1 MHTFFPP
8 KTSNCQYSEV
18 LAQFVA
24 VRIEIENVNKNPGLC
39 EGSVFCVSWKATKEW
54 LPICIFH
61 YLSIYCNY
69 LLNSF
74 WWSIYSFLHFFIHWC
89 AFSQLYTYFDIMYIC
104 NHVYIYIYI
113 HRYMNSIYVY
123 SDWFIHSLTHSF
135 FHSFIATPYITTIK
149 QWGTIGQAPEH
160 RIFLFLAQPSASCG
174 RAGWRAP
181 LKSYIG

>member
-104 NHVYIYIYI
+104 NHVYIYTFIGTWTVYMYI
-113 HRYMNSIYVY
+113 LIDS
-123 SDWFIHSLTHSF
+123 FIHSLI
-135 FHSFIATPYITTIK
+135 HSFIHSLRLLTLQPLNN
-149 QWGTIGQAPEH
+149 GAP
-160 RIFLFLAQPSASCG
+160 
-174 RAGWRAP
+174 
-181 LKSYIG
+181 